1 MWLIDGKF
9 VYLPITIYAIKSCLL
24 IEAVLQRGH
33 NSSKEVMIFDFF
45 RTLMIKHL
53 VALEFE
59 STS

>member
-1 MWLIDGKF
+1 MWLIESKF
-9 VYLPITIYAIKSCLL
+9 VYLLNTIYAIKSCLL

-33 NSSKEVMIFDFF
+33 NSNKEVMIFDFF
-45 RTLMIKHL
+45 RTLLIKHL